1 MKLQCSIDWILGDEV
16 DVWRVRDT
24 DIYPRLNG
32 SVLIYP
38 QSTKYVATQRD
49 PFAAQ
54 FSMLRGLLGSSS
66 ELVLAVCGYSFG
78 DEHINEELER
88 ALSLQWNKATLLAFC
103 KESVGGLQK
112 DLARWRPSS
121 WGDRQSGV

>member
-1 MKLQCSIDWILGDEV
+1 MKLHGSIDWILGDEG

-24 DIYPRLNG
+24 DIYPRRNG

-88 ALSLQWNKATLLAFC
+88 ALSRS
-103 KESVGGLQK
+103 EERRVGKGRVSTCRS
-112 DLARWRPSS
+112 RWSP
-121 WGDRQSGV
+121 

>member
-1 MKLQCSIDWILGDEV
+1 MKGQGEIELKLGEEG
-16 DVWRVRDT
+16 DVWKVRDT

-88 ALSLQWNKATLLAFC
+88 ALSLPWNKATLIAFC
-103 KESVGGLQK
+103 KESEEGLQTAIGRAH
-112 DLARWRPSS
+112 D
-121 WGDRQSGV
+121 